1 MRRAAWSPAALAAS
15 LARAFAEGPR
25 GLLFDFA
32 LAVAIPSVPP
42 WAGLPFP
49 GLPPGIN
56 PALGF
61 AFALGPPGSGR
72 LFSSAW
78 LQPPAGLACGDSRA
92 ARSEL
97 APRGNPQE
105 RLSGATRRS
114 RAHKLLTTEGAAVC
128 TCMQHARHQNRLYI
142 LAKTLHS
149 QKHTAMVH
157 RNFKSRFDALK
168 RARHRSPDRV
178 HKGKGRDER
187 FCCLGIEAQ
196 DTIFYS
202 AVRAWMCVQMNEA
215 SGSGMDMM
223 NDIV

>member
-78 LQPPAGLACGDSRA
+78 LQPPARLACGDSREALSAHAGA

-97 APRGNPQE
+97 AARGNPQE
-105 RLSGATRRS
+105 RLRGATRRS
-114 RAHKLLTTEGAAVC
+114 RALDLLGSGLRYHEKVRGPFKTLLSHKLLTSEGAAVC

-142 LAKTLHS
+142 LTPLHGPIPLRILS
-149 QKHTAMVH
+149 
-157 RNFKSRFDALK
+157 
-168 RARHRSPDRV
+168 
-178 HKGKGRDER
+178 
-187 FCCLGIEAQ
+187 I
-196 DTIFYS
+196 
-202 AVRAWMCVQMNEA
+202 
-215 SGSGMDMM
+215 
-223 NDIV
+223 